1 MVLHLD
7 TTTDRPLMIYRS
19 RNSSGLTSQMCE
31 CAFQNG
37 STGVEIQVVLHPRT
51 RLSKQCLRSTGVEI
65 QVVLHPKQR
74 SSLLRPRSTGVEIQ
88 VVLHRVPCYTDI
100 EIGSTGVEIQV
111 VLHRQRLTAYFKA

>member
-37 STGVEIQVVLHPRT
+37 STGVEIQVVLHP
-51 RLSKQCLRSTGVEI
+51 
-65 QVVLHPKQR
+65 KQR

-88 VVLHRVPCYTDI
+88 VVLH
-100 EIGSTGVEIQV
+100 
-111 VLHRQRLTAYFKA
+111 H

>member
-1 MVLHLD
+1 MVLHRTSVFVLDIMRSTGVEIQVVLHLD

-88 VVLHRVPCYTDI
+88 VVLH
-100 EIGSTGVEIQV
+100 
-111 VLHRQRLTAYFKA
+111 H